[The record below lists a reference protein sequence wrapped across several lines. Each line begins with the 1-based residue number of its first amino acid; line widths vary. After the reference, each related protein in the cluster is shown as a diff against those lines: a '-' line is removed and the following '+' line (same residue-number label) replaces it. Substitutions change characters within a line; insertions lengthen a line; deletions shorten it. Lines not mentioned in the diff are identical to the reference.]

1 MMYKRRLETHNSR
14 IISGILL
21 AGEILLF
28 ITLIMIS
35 LFPMLWGALSSFKAT
50 NVLFSFPPKF
60 IFKPTLEHY
69 STVLRS
75 GYFRV
80 FLTTVLY
87 CAASVI
93 LGSVL
98 ALLAGYSFQRSKFR
112 FKKILFFLVV
122 AGIPLSIGSSALLIP
137 NYLYFTNLGITNKW
151 YTLIILF
158 VGYTLPMGI
167 WIVKGGIEGIPIE
180 IEEAAKIDGCSNAY
194 IIFRIIPILNAPA
207 MAAAMMFIFIGS
219 WNEFIAVMV
228 MVNSPNLR
236 TLQVVIY
243 SFLSFFGQE
252 WGPLTASTT
261 ISVIPIFIVFTFLG
275 KLLISGLT
283 QGSVK

>member
-1 MMYKRRLETHNSR
+1 MIYKRRLETHNSR

-207 MAAAMMFIFIGS
+207 MAAAMLFIFIGS

-228 MVNSPNLR
+228 MVDSPNLR
-236 TLQVVIY
+236 TVQVVIY